1 MRYASFILSLVYFVQ
16 MIGPVLLFCFLS
28 LIFRNYKARCRD
40 PSHDSGTVPF
50 AFFISWQSENLYNDP
65 PKAHKASSAQQTAE
79 KDYLEMEGVKIL
91 QMTTGE
97 NKLQGR
103 KASHFGLLMENL
115 DMLEA
120 TFADSYV
127 GRLESDILGQLE
139 RVGAL
144 KLFHTCLSK
153 TLKSPTFFD
162 LSNMSTQLI
171 KQPLI
176 NEAVDVHIG
185 EIVVRS
191 RKKEE
196 RKSRRG
202 RGSPKASMLALPS
215 KSIQKDSQSKRPSNS
230 RSRRLSIARNE
241 AEMSRQ
247 FKLVDD
253 LERIKTVLEEET
265 GQVASLSS
273 WAEAAR
279 MDKKILL
286 QHLRSGWYCKDAL
299 LRSAHSL
306 VLYLAR
312 NYRGF
317 GLAFEDII
325 QAGKFGLLQGAMRFD
340 HTRGY
345 KFSTYVQYWIR
356 RSMSRF
362 VEQHSRGIRI
372 PASLSKSM
380 NQIKKARNFL
390 YRTHGRYPDDD
401 EIAKFTGLP
410 LANIQSA
417 RQCFRVVGSIDERL
431 GDSFGAKFMEFTPD
445 TSVES
450 TEEFVVRQQMVKE
463 VHDLLKTL
471 DLTERQVLVMR
482 FGLCG
487 HHRKSLQE
495 IGTCFQV
502 SKEWIRRVELKALR
516 KLRDEGT
523 CRNLSHYL
531 QL

>member
-1 MRYASFILSLVYFVQ
+1 MRMGFNLNLKLVTP
-16 MIGPVLLFCFLS
+16 IRSPFLS
-28 LIFRNYKARCRD
+28 NAASWSSLCTSRCRD
-40 PSHDSGTVPF
+40 PSYDSGTVPF

-65 PKAHKASSAQQTAE
+65 LKAHKSSSAQQTAE

-127 GRLESDILGQLE
+127 GRLERDILGQLE

-144 KLFHTCLSK
+144 KLFHTCLLK

-162 LSNMSTQLI
+162 LSDMSTQLI

-185 EIVVRS
+185 EI
-191 RKKEE
+191 
-196 RKSRRG
+196 
-202 RGSPKASMLALPS
+202 
-215 KSIQKDSQSKRPSNS
+215 
-230 RSRRLSIARNE
+230 
-241 AEMSRQ
+241 
-247 FKLVDD
+247 LVDD
-253 LERIKTVLEEET
+253 LERIKTVLEEEI

-286 QHLRSGWYCKDAL
+286 QHLRSGWYCKDEL

-306 VLYLAR
+306 VMYLAR

-317 GLAFEDII
+317 GFLAFEDII

-401 EIAKFTGLP
+401 EIAKFTGLS

-463 VHDLLKTL
+463 IHDLLKTL

-523 CRNLSHYL
+523 RRNLSHYL